1 MNKCIMCK
9 REVHS
14 DIGYVTDGKIYIC
27 AACEET
33 HSLSRILTRITNS
46 GVDSNLVEV
55 FSQPI
60 ESEIIEAGS
69 SLVDQT
75 NEQQFPQGYIPD
87 CPFHPCDTCHFYYG
101 EIDSCMVGE
110 YDYTPTEEEY
120 QKLRAAYG
128 DEGAKDFF
136 KPSQAVSEYNEINDD
151 IMNMS
156 HEDFFSKYA
165 DNPNALQAYV
175 DMNGEPSD

>member
-1 MNKCIMCK
+1 MSKCIMCGC
-9 REVHS
+9 EVHS
-14 DIGYVTDGKIYIC
+14 DIGYVTDGKICIC

-33 HSLSRILTRITNS
+33 HSLSRIITRITNS
-46 GVDSNLVEV
+46 GVDSNLVEI
-55 FSQPI
+55 FSKPI
-60 ESEIIEAGS
+60 ESEN

-75 NEQQFPQGYIPD
+75 DEQLPQGYIPD

-110 YDYTPTEEEY
+110 YDYIPTEEEY

-136 KPSQAVSEYNEINDD
+136 KPLENVND
-151 IMNMS
+151 
-156 HEDFFSKYA
+156 
-165 DNPNALQAYV
+165 
-175 DMNGEPSD
+175 